1 MLTGSFYTF
10 IFIGTLYMQQVLGFS
25 AVKTGL
31 AWLTTSV
38 TALAFAG
45 PSQKLVTKTSPKRV
59 MVIGMA
65 LIGAGILWT
74 TRIPA
79 HGNFWQDLAG
89 PFFVAGIGVALA
101 FIPVSIGALTGVTE
115 GDAGVASGL
124 ISTSQ
129 QLGGAIGV
137 AVASSV
143 AASRFHTLVHHGY
156 GDAAALTGGFTSA
169 LWVCGLTALG
179 RHPGGARADP
189 SLQDGQVGGEHP
201 ATRPRRFV

>member
-1 MLTGSFYTF
+1 
-10 IFIGTLYMQQVLGFS
+10 
-25 AVKTGL
+25 
-31 AWLTTSV
+31 
-38 TALAFAG
+38 
-45 PSQKLVTKTSPKRV
+45 

-143 AASRFHTLVHHGY
+143 AASRFHTLVHRG
-156 GDAAALTGGFTSA
+156 
-169 LWVCGLTALG
+169 LWRRSCPHRRLHLCPEGLRPDRACG
-179 RHPGGARADP
+179 HPGGARADP

-201 ATRPRRFV
+201 ATRPRRFESRTLSWMASWGE

>member
-1 MLTGSFYTF
+1 
-10 IFIGTLYMQQVLGFS
+10 
-25 AVKTGL
+25 
-31 AWLTTSV
+31 V

-59 MVIGMA
+59 MIIGMA

-74 TRIPA
+74 TQITP

-101 FIPVSIGALTGVTE
+101 FIPVSIGALTGVAE

-137 AVASSV
+137 AVASSL
-143 AASRFHTLVHHGY
+143 AASRFHTQVLHGHSRP
-156 GDAAALTGGFTSA
+156 AALTSGFNLA
-169 LWVCGLTALG
+169 LWVCGLTAIVAIPVAFALI
-179 RHPGGARADP
+179 RQTKTVKTVESTQQRDVPGSSDLVDA
-189 SLQDGQVGGEHP
+189 VTE
-201 ATRPRRFV
+201 